1 MPLALPDPYI
11 GGDFAEDLT
20 DVSDEEFRKKMKERF
35 DSLQRN
41 LDKLAKQFPLTA
53 VSNLPQTPQARVTNT
68 TGQSFGTGAST
79 VPFNSTRWDLGTATA
94 QFDDANN
101 RLVCREAGL
110 YVVYGHLA
118 VDGTTF
124 QLSLRVNGT
133 TTIARSDGSYAG
145 WFEGTSTTTSSCGS
159 TTSPAAHARKPPRRT
174 LRTCAS
180 WLGLGFHPK
189 GPLWLNEDSSHTD

>member
-145 WFEGTSTTTSSCGS
+145 WFEGTVSTLYRLDIDDYVELRLNNQSGGTRTQATTANSEDVCELAW
-159 TTSPAAHARKPPRRT
+159 TWISP
-174 LRTCAS
+174 
-180 WLGLGFHPK
+180 
-189 GPLWLNEDSSHTD
+189 